1 MKRIVVI
8 ALAVL
13 SVAALSGFFA
23 GDEARHAV
31 QDANQSRCAAY
42 AAADMDCPYSK

>member
-1 MKRIVVI
+1 MSRIVVI
-8 ALAVL
+8 ALFVL

-23 GDEARHAV
+23 GNDARHAV
-31 QDANQSRCAAY
+31 QESSMSRCAAF